1 MCFYTHIGTKLSIVQ
16 ALSVLDH
23 QLAVC
28 SCLLFYSQGKSESLI
43 WKISKLLT
51 QHNYW
56 FNEMRILDHQKIPI
70 FFLYYSLERYKT
82 STRKICLLSRFINP
96 SLISRGRKI
105 ILPLGIKALVI
116 ISFITSIQFCSQ
128 GALNIM
134 LVLISKDQYY
144 VLVSQAEETWKLHV
158 SRLLT

>member
-56 FNEMRILDHQKIPI
+56 FNEIRILDHQKIPI
-70 FFLYYSLERYKT
+70 FFYTTSWKDIKQVLEK
-82 STRKICLLSRFINP
+82 F
-96 SLISRGRKI
+96 
-105 ILPLGIKALVI
+105 A
-116 ISFITSIQFCSQ
+116 FF
-128 GALNIM
+128 
-134 LVLISKDQYY
+134 LVL
-144 VLVSQAEETWKLHV
+144 
-158 SRLLT
+158 LTPV